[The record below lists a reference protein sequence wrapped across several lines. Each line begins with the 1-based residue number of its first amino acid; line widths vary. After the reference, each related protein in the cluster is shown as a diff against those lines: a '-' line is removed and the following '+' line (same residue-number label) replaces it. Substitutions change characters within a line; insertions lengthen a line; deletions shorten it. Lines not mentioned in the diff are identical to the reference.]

1 MKLEDVKI
9 INLPRF
15 LDARGNLSFAEQ
27 NNHIPFEIKR
37 TYWIYD
43 VPGGGNRG
51 GHAFTQTEE
60 FIIALSG
67 SFDVIVDDG
76 INKLTFTLNRSYY
89 GLYIPNGLWRELN
102 NFSTNSL
109 ALEFASTEY
118 DPEDYIRDYERYKN
132 LKIDGKI

>member
-1 MKLEDVKI
+1 MTVNDVKLI
-9 INLPRF
+9 ELPKF

-27 NNHIPFEIKR
+27 NNHVPFEIKR

-43 VPGGGNRG
+43 VPGGENRG

-76 INKLTFTLNRSYY
+76 INKRTFTLNRSYY

-118 DPEDYIRDYERYKN
+118 DPADYIRDYDEYFKLRN
-132 LKIDGKI
+132 ND